1 LIDFAAC
8 FQDVEN
14 AAMNSPIRLTQYSH
28 GAGCGCKISPKVL
41 EVILA
46 GSGAQNLDPKL
57 WVGNASRDD
66 AAVYAIDE
74 ERGVVST
81 TDFFMPIV
89 DDPFDFGRI
98 AATNAISDI
107 YAMGGDPLMAIAILG
122 WPVNL
127 LAPEVA
133 REVIRGGRAV
143 CDAAGIPLA
152 GGHSIDAPEP
162 IFGLAVT
169 GLVDKRHM
177 KRNDTAQVGD
187 RLYLTKPLGIGILTT
202 AEKKSRLR
210 DEDVGVARDWMCTL
224 NKPGSRFGKL
234 AGVSAMTDVTGFGL
248 LGHLVEMADG
258 AQLTARLDYAA
269 VPRLPGIDHYLRE
282 GCVPGGTQRN
292 YESYGERI
300 AALTDD
306 QRDLLCDPQTSG
318 GLLVAVSAAGEAEF
332 VAVAAEL
339 GLQLAPIGSLIERLP
354 HAVEVV

>member
-1 LIDFAAC
+1 MS
-8 FQDVEN
+8 E
-14 AAMNSPIRLTQYSH
+14 PIRLTQYSH

-41 EVILA
+41 DVILA

-66 AAVYAIDE
+66 AAVYALDD

-89 DDPFDFGRI
+89 DDPYDFGRI

-122 WPVNL
+122 WPINVL
-127 LAPEVA
+127 PPEVA

-169 GLVDKRHM
+169 GVVEKRHM
-177 KRNDTAQVGD
+177 KRNDSATVGC
-187 RLYLTKPLGIGILTT
+187 RLYLSKPLGIGILTT
-202 AEKKSRLR
+202 AEKKAKLR
-210 DEDVGVARDWMCTL
+210 PEDVGLACEWMCTL

-234 AGVSAMTDVTGFGL
+234 AGVTAMTDVTGFGL

-258 AQLTARLDYAA
+258 ANLTAQLNYAA
-269 VPRLPGIDHYLRE
+269 VPRLPGVDYYLAE
-282 GCVPGGTQRN
+282 GCVPGGTLRN
-292 YESYGERI
+292 FDSYGEKI
-300 AALTDD
+300 GPITDA

-318 GLLVAVSAAGEAEF
+318 GLLVAVTPEGEAAF
-332 VAVAAEL
+332 LAVAAEL
-339 GLQLAPIGSLIERLP
+339 GLTLAPIGQLVARQTY
-354 HAVEVV
+354 AVEVS